1 MESLNQT
8 QLTADSRGNDLSLS
22 PPRPTQPPA
31 MAQGRGNAGRGFSLN
46 ITLRLR
52 PFTFAVHLT
61 PPVDPATI
69 SGYTI

>member
-1 MESLNQT
+1 
-8 QLTADSRGNDLSLS
+8 
-22 PPRPTQPPA
+22 